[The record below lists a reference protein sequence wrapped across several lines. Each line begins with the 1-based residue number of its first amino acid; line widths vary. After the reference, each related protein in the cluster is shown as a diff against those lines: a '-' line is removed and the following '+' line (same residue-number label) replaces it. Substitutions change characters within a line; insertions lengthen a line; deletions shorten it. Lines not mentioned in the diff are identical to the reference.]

1 MQRAEFETK
10 LNRVCLHIYK
20 EEHYEEDYQMPMLR
34 QNRLDGILEVEGCE
48 VDGKARYTY
57 EISGLTSMKTMYEN
71 SCIKKQEIEAIINR
85 ILEVTEILQRYM
97 LDPNCLALKPEY
109 IFNKEGR
116 WFFCYFPRMEEDLC
130 QLFHELTEYFV
141 KMLDYEDTEG
151 IFLAYELHKAT
162 LQEHYD
168 LELIM
173 KEYKGRE
180 SERNKMIREKQ
191 KAVRSRNE
199 NKGDDRRKA
208 GNERGSYKQADSMKY
223 SGKNRGR
230 TEELYRQQERVEP
243 QYRKPER
250 KKGGYEKIENTEYDY
265 GRPESN
271 GCNYGSEES
280 AGCDYGSE
288 ESAGCDYGR
297 LRSAGCDYGRAESVG
312 DDYKR
317 AESAECGYGGMEGV
331 GDNCRRA
338 ESTGYHYGRA
348 ESVEYDY
355 GTQENS
361 GCSYSSRKGADSESR
376 TKERTG
382 CQYGNQ
388 ESTEE
393 GYAGHGNIFN
403 VADEDECET
412 ETVYKRGET
421 RDQKYTADTIRE
433 ERTGGWWKSWR
444 KAANGIRR
452 KRWGS
457 WDDLI
462 LETDGQEEESRL

>member
-57 EISGLTSMKTMYEN
+57 EVSGLTSMKTMYEN
-71 SCIKKQEIEAIINR
+71 ACIKKQEIEAMINR

-97 LDPNCLALKPEY
+97 LDPNCLVLKPEY

-116 WFFCYFPRMEEDLC
+116 WFFCYFPGMEEDLC

-180 SERNKMIREKQ
+180 SERNKMIRGKQ
-191 KAVRSRNE
+191 KTVRSRNE
-199 NKGDDRRKA
+199 RKGDIRRKA
-208 GNERGSYKQADSMKY
+208 AGEKGSYKQADRAGY
-223 SGKNRGR
+223 AGKNQGR
-230 TEELYRQQERVEP
+230 VGELYGQGEVEP
-243 QYRKPER
+243 QHGKAERIKGGHER
-250 KKGGYEKIENTEYDY
+250 KENTGYDY
-265 GRPESN
+265 GRAES
-271 GCNYGSEES
+271 E
-280 AGCDYGSE
+280 
-288 ESAGCDYGR
+288 
-297 LRSAGCDYGRAESVG
+297 SAGCDYGRAEN
-312 DDYKR
+312 
-317 AESAECGYGGMEGV
+317 AGY
-331 GDNCRRA
+331 D
-338 ESTGYHYGRA
+338 YGRA
-348 ESVEYDY
+348 ESNGHDY
-355 GTQENS
+355 EIPENS
-361 GCSYSSRKGADSESR
+361 SYSYSDQESAGVNYR
-376 TKERTG
+376 TKERIDYK
-382 CQYGNQ
+382 YGNHGNWEEQ
-388 ESTEE
+388 EEDYES
-393 GYAGHGNIFN
+393 HGNIFS
-403 VADEDECET
+403 VADEDDYGAERA
-412 ETVYKRGET
+412 YKSEEKN
-421 RDQKYTADTIRE
+421 DQRYTADRIHE

-462 LETDGQEEESRL
+462 LETDGQEDET

>member
-57 EISGLTSMKTMYEN
+57 EVSGLTSMKTMYEN
-71 SCIKKQEIEAIINR
+71 ACIKKQEIEAMINR

-97 LDPNCLALKPEY
+97 LDPNCLVLKPEY

-116 WFFCYFPRMEEDLC
+116 WFFCYFPGMEEDLC

-180 SERNKMIREKQ
+180 SERNKMIRGKQ
-191 KAVRSRNE
+191 KPVRSRNE
-199 NKGDDRRKA
+199 RKGDIRRKA
-208 GNERGSYKQADSMKY
+208 AGEKGSYKQADRAGY
-223 SGKNRGR
+223 AGKNQGR
-230 TEELYRQQERVEP
+230 VGELYGQGEVEP
-243 QYRKPER
+243 QHGKAERIKGGHER
-250 KKGGYEKIENTEYDY
+250 KENTGYDY
-265 GRPESN
+265 GRAES
-271 GCNYGSEES
+271 E
-280 AGCDYGSE
+280 
-288 ESAGCDYGR
+288 
-297 LRSAGCDYGRAESVG
+297 SAGCDYGRAENAG
-312 DDYKR
+312 YDYEIPENSSYSYSDQ
-317 AESAECGYGGMEGV
+317 ESAGV
-331 GDNCRRA
+331 N
-338 ESTGYHYGRA
+338 Y
-348 ESVEYDY
+348 
-355 GTQENS
+355 
-361 GCSYSSRKGADSESR
+361 R
-376 TKERTG
+376 TKERIDYK
-382 CQYGNQ
+382 YGNHGNWEEQ
-388 ESTEE
+388 EEDYES
-393 GYAGHGNIFN
+393 HGNIFS
-403 VADEDECET
+403 VADEDDYGAERA
-412 ETVYKRGET
+412 YKSEEKN
-421 RDQKYTADTIRE
+421 DQRYTADRIHE

-462 LETDGQEEESRL
+462 LETDGQEDET

>member
-57 EISGLTSMKTMYEN
+57 EVSGLTSMKTMYEN
-71 SCIKKQEIEAIINR
+71 ACIKKQEIEAMINR

-97 LDPNCLALKPEY
+97 LDPNCLVLKPEY

-116 WFFCYFPRMEEDLC
+116 WFFCYFPGMEEDLC

-180 SERNKMIREKQ
+180 SERNKMIRGKQ
-191 KAVRSRNE
+191 KPVRSRNE
-199 NKGDDRRKA
+199 RKGDIRRKA
-208 GNERGSYKQADSMKY
+208 AGEKGSYKQADRAGY
-223 SGKNRGR
+223 AGKNQGR
-230 TEELYRQQERVEP
+230 VGELYGQGEVEP
-243 QYRKPER
+243 QHGKAERIKGGHER
-250 KKGGYEKIENTEYDY
+250 KENTGYDY
-265 GRPESN
+265 GRAES
-271 GCNYGSEES
+271 E
-280 AGCDYGSE
+280 
-288 ESAGCDYGR
+288 
-297 LRSAGCDYGRAESVG
+297 SAGCDYGRAEN
-312 DDYKR
+312 
-317 AESAECGYGGMEGV
+317 AGY
-331 GDNCRRA
+331 D
-338 ESTGYHYGRA
+338 YGRA
-348 ESVEYDY
+348 ESAGYDY
-355 GTQENS
+355 GRAENARCDYGRAESESAGCDYGRAENAGCDYGRAENAGYDYEIPENS
-361 GCSYSSRKGADSESR
+361 SYSYSDQESAGVNYR
-376 TKERTG
+376 TKERIDYK
-382 CQYGNQ
+382 YGNHGNWEEQ
-388 ESTEE
+388 EEDYES
-393 GYAGHGNIFN
+393 HGNIFS
-403 VADEDECET
+403 VADEDDYGAERA
-412 ETVYKRGET
+412 YKSEEKN
-421 RDQKYTADTIRE
+421 DQRYTADRIHE

-462 LETDGQEEESRL
+462 LETDGQEDET